1 MHRTRVYYQD
11 TDAGGV
17 VYYANYLKLFEKS
30 WFEHLLSCGISLPE
44 WEKQDTYVLVKR
56 VELDLLDKSRYGDE
70 LETRTFVSDVKN
82 AQFTLHHVVSRDGK
96 PVARGHT
103 LMVCVDKTGRPR
115 RMPEDF
121 KKRLLACQNNSATK
135 T

>member
-1 MHRTRVYYQD
+1 MYRTRVYYQD

-30 WFEHLLSCGISLPE
+30 WFEYLLSCGISLPE
-44 WEKQDTYVLVKR
+44 WEEQGTYVLVKR

-70 LETRTFVSDVKN
+70 LETRTSVADVKN
-82 AQFTLHHVVSRDGK
+82 AQFTLVHVVSRNGK
-96 PVARGHT
+96 PVTRGQT
-103 LMVCVDKTGRPR
+103 FMVCVDGTGKPK

-121 KKRLLACQNNSATK
+121 KTRLLACQSFSAT
-135 T
+135 TI